1 MTEQQLQKGREL
13 TSSIVSIKD
22 ELKAIDRIQKSKK
35 SYYLNNDDNGKRVKV
50 PYDIEEYIL
59 GMIEVS
65 YQKMLKKNEK
75 EFENL

>member
-35 SYYLNNDDNGKRVKV
+35 SYYLNIDDNGKRVKI

>member
-1 MTEQQLQKGREL
+1 MTEQQLQKGREI
-13 TSSIVSIKD
+13 TSSIVAIKD

-35 SYYLNNDDNGKRVKV
+35 SYYLNIDDNGKRVKV